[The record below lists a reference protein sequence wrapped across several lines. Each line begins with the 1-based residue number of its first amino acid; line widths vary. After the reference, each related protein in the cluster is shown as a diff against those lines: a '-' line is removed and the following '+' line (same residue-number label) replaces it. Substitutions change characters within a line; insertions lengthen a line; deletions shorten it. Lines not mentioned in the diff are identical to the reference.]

1 MTAAHRSIAL
11 VCVSAVTLAACATAR
26 AVTQDRDVPRIA
38 IMSAFEPELVKLRAA
53 TQITGTRVINGRT
66 HYLGRLG
73 GHDVV
78 LLLSGFS
85 MVNAAMTTQAMLDRF
100 TIRGIIFSGI
110 AGGVNPGLRVGDV
123 TVPAQWGNYQE
134 MVFAR
139 ETPTGFAPARTTT
152 PFANFGMMFP
162 QGTSVAIPAGK
173 PDSLIRQFWFAVDSV
188 SLETARLATR
198 GIKLNRCTGTGECLA
213 HEPQIVIGGNG
224 VSGPTF
230 VDNAAY
236 REWAWNSF
244 HADALDMETAAV
256 AIVAYENRMPYIAF
270 RSLSDLAGGGAGQNE
285 ARIFGRLA
293 ADNSAAVV
301 IAYLKALPTR

>member
-1 MTAAHRSIAL
+1 MSLTS
-11 VCVSAVTLAACATAR
+11 LAACATTRTVSAT
-26 AVTQDRDVPRIA
+26 ADVPRLA

-53 TQITGTRVINGRT
+53 TEVTGTRVINGRT
-66 HYLGRLG
+66 HYLGRLA

-100 TIRGIIFSGI
+100 TIRGIVFSGI
-110 AGGVNPGLRVGDV
+110 AGGVNPGLRIGDV

-152 PFANFGMMFP
+152 EFANFGMMFP
-162 QGTSVAIPAGK
+162 QGTSVAIPVGA
-173 PDSLIRQFWFAVDSV
+173 PDSLVRRFWFRVDSASLSTV
-188 SLETARLATR
+188 SQAARSVRLTR
-198 GIKLNRCTGTGECLA
+198 CIDGGVCLS

-230 VDNAAY
+230 VDNAAF
-236 REWAWNSF
+236 REWAWKSF

-256 AIVAYENRMPYIAF
+256 AVVAYENRVPYIAF
-270 RSLSDLAGGGAGQNE
+270 RSLSDLAGGGPGQNE
-285 ARIFGRLA
+285 SRIFGRLA
-293 ADNSAAVV
+293 ADNSAALV
-301 IAYLKALPTR
+301 IAYLKALPAKP